1 MKKLISI
8 LLTFAL
14 LSISALA
21 LVGCPA
27 EEEVQNELSVNEP
40 TPKELFMEGLSN
52 AFGSSDSEAE
62 QSDIFTSL
70 LFNSG
75 KDYVSQSK
83 IDILK
88 YKTGEFDLTEYGTL
102 SITASNSV
110 DFESQL
116 LEMST
121 VINFLGEEAP
131 IKYLYSK
138 DGTYFVDMF
147 GINEKPLFLENYDF
161 GEEGTNPLDS
171 IIDKYGDISKL
182 SEALGA
188 HFAEA
193 TEKVLSAHSEDGV
206 YTSETKTVT
215 LEGKEYKDAS
225 VITFTI
231 SGGKVAQIA
240 NELVDELLAHED
252 IDAILGEDFD
262 KNVYLDG
269 FDGLKEIRIRNTVS
283 EKKTVGLD
291 IEFESTEDPD
301 EEDNG
306 PELTPLSA
314 KPLNGTAESES
325 DASKAEDDNLIT
337 VIETINCVFDG
348 ENYYISFGTMKNGA
362 YDLIEGY
369 YTVKSVRN
377 AETNEYEFI
386 IKENTNTATTELL
399 SFKGTKTDKKT
410 EGVFTFVDEPSIN
423 TMKVSFEG
431 DEKSGKI
438 MLSEFKT
445 SSSNSDVTYDFDAN
459 IQLVYTIEESKVNLG
474 GKLYITV
481 NEKEIEMEANVDEVI
496 EFKDVT
502 LEKITDYMAYED
514 FDITQA
520 NEKLSEKYPKISG
533 FFNSMAGGESEE
545 LFPYYIEGEED
556 ELTLL
561 LPEGFVEQEQD
572 YFSAYYENE
581 ERKVLVFVSEYPFE
595 GSNVE
600 SLEEFMVILVEENS
614 DKLVSPV
621 TFADGVPYVV
631 IEQDGTHILASALMG
646 ESSFWL
652 IQFNCPEDYFSDYQA
667 LFIAWA
673 VATDNMLHPIDTD
686 FDF

>member
-8 LLTFAL
+8 LLTIAL

-27 EEEVQNELSVNEP
+27 EEEVQNESSVNEP

-70 LFNSG
+70 FFNTG

-88 YKTGEFDLTEYGTL
+88 YKTREFNLTEYGTL

-116 LEMST
+116 QEMST

-147 GINEKPLFLENYDF
+147 GTNEKPLFLENYDF

-193 TEKVLSAHSEDGV
+193 TDKVLSAHAEDGV

-269 FDGLKEIRIRNTVS
+269 FDDLKEIRIRNTVS

-301 EEDNG
+301 EEDTG

-337 VIETINCVFDG
+337 IIETINCVFDG
-348 ENYYISFGTMKNGA
+348 ENYYIYFGTMKNGA

-369 YTVKSVRN
+369 YTVKSVHN

-445 SSSNSDVTYDFDAN
+445 SRSNSDVTYDFDAN
-459 IQLVYTIEESKVNLG
+459 IQLVYTIEESKINLG
-474 GKLYITV
+474 GKLYITLD
-481 NEKEIEMEANVDEVI
+481 EKEIEMEANVDEVI

-533 FFNSMAGGESEE
+533 FFNSMAGGEGEK
-545 LFPYYIEGEED
+545 LFPYTVEGEHD
-556 ELTLL
+556 FFNLL
-561 LPEGFVEQEQD
+561 LPEGFVEQDFDQFD
-572 YFSAYYENE
+572 AVLLHE
-581 ERKVLVFVSEYPFE
+581 ERSILVFVNEFGYDE
-595 GSNVE
+595 TDAE
-600 SLEEFMVILVEENS
+600 TRDELLLEVILGNEDDLIYDIVEIDNVSYIVMERTGSHFVVAAYERMNS
-614 DKLVSPV
+614 LWLVM
-621 TFADGVPYVV
+621 Y
-631 IEQDGTHILASALMG
+631 
-646 ESSFWL
+646 
-652 IQFNCPEDYFSDYQA
+652 NCPEDDFSDNET
-667 LFIAWA
+667 LFLNWA
-673 VATDNMLHPIDTD
+673 VANDITYVDD